1 MSFNNYKSIANVLA
15 DFPLIYQEQEF
26 IQSLPTTVE
35 INPYFLERLQLVLQE
50 GVVFNSEYAICENI
64 ISPILLEV
72 WLSYRDKLLIWSHQP
87 LNYDEKLSGV
97 PDYIV
102 AKRSPR
108 GKVILENPYLVLVE
122 AKKDNFEEGWGQ
134 CLAELVAAQ
143 KLNNNQHDLVFGIV
157 TNGKLWEF
165 GKLEDNLFTKNVKY
179 YTLENLAALME
190 VIHFVFSKSI
200 SQIS

>member
-26 IQSLPTTVE
+26 IQSPPTTVE

-72 WLSYRDKLLIWSHQP
+72 WLTYRDKLLLWSHQP
-87 LNYDEKLSGV
+87 LNFDEQLSGV

-108 GKVILENPYLVLVE
+108 GKVILDHPYLILVE

-134 CLAELVAAQ
+134 CLAEMVAAQ
-143 KLNNNQHDLVFGIV
+143 KLNNNQHNSVFGV
-157 TNGKLWEF
+157 VSNGKMWEF
-165 GKLEDNLFTKNVKY
+165 SRLQDNIFTKNVKY
-179 YTLENLAALME
+179 YTLENLLALME
-190 VIHFVFSKSI
+190 ALHFIFKESL
-200 SQIS
+200 SQII

>member
-72 WLSYRDKLLIWSHQP
+72 WLTYRDKLLIWSHQP

-108 GKVILENPYLVLVE
+108 GKVILESPYLVLVE